1 MFQRNIQK
9 YLLEW
14 KSKHGRKPLVI
25 RGARQVGKTSV
36 VELFSDTFD
45 NFIHLNLERQDDQD
59 LFKEML
65 PIHQIIQMIQLK
77 ENLNVV
83 PGKTLLFIDEIQQS
97 SIAMNQLRYF
107 YEEIPELHVIAAGSL
122 LEIKMK
128 KEGFSFPVG
137 RVEYCYMHPVTFDE
151 YLLAKGD
158 TQSTSFI
165 ESILVNQPIPEQ
177 THHILMK
184 KFYDYLLI
192 GGMPEAVATYVESQN
207 LLDLNSIYES
217 ITTGFKDDVFK
228 YSTEAKAKYLQFIIE
243 NVPKYVGQT
252 IKYEKFGGSSY
263 RSREI
268 SEAFDVLEKSM
279 IVDRVYASSS
289 KSPPLINNM
298 KKSPKLL
305 YLDVGLINYKLN
317 LRTELIKADDLNTIF
332 QGQISEQIVG
342 QTLLSLSHFQS
353 IPLSYWYREQQGA
366 TSEVDFLISRNNKV
380 IPIEVKSGKSG
391 TLKSLHSFIEESGV
405 SFAIRIYSGAFQ
417 TDRIETKSG
426 KEYKLLSL
434 PYYLLYRIN
443 DFIDLLA

>member
-1 MFQRNIQK
+1 
-9 YLLEW
+9 
-14 KSKHGRKPLVI
+14 
-25 RGARQVGKTSV
+25 V
-36 VELFSDTFD
+36 VKLFSDTFD
-45 NFIHLNLERQDDQD
+45 NFIYLNLERQDNQD
-59 LFKEML
+59 LFKEMT

-77 ENLNVV
+77 ENIKVV
-83 PGKTLLFIDEIQQS
+83 PGKTLLFVDEIQQS
-97 SIAMNQLRYF
+97 AIAMNQLRYF
-107 YEEIPELHVIAAGSL
+107 YEEVPDLHVIAAGSL
-122 LEIKMK
+122 LEVKMK

-151 YLLAKGD
+151 YLLANGD
-158 TQSTSFI
+158 TASTLFI
-165 ESILVNQPIPEQ
+165 ESISLDQTIPEQ

-192 GGMPEAVATYVESQN
+192 GGMPEAVSTYVETKN

-243 NVPKYVGQT
+243 NAPKHVGQT
-252 IKYEKFGGSSY
+252 IKYERFSGSGY

-268 SEAFDVLEKSM
+268 SEAFDVLEKAM
-279 IVDRVYASSS
+279 IVSRVYASSS
-289 KSPPLINNM
+289 KSLPLINNM
-298 KKSPKLL
+298 RKSPKLL

-317 LRTELIKADDLNTIF
+317 LRAELIKVDDINTIF

-342 QTLLSLSHFQS
+342 QTLLSLLYFQS
-353 IPLSYWYREQQGA
+353 TPLSYWYREQQGA
-366 TSEVDFLISRNNKV
+366 TSEVDFLMSRNNKV

-391 TLKSLHSFIEESGV
+391 TLKSLHSFIEESKL

-417 TDRIETKSG
+417 VDRLETPSG
-426 KEYKLLSL
+426 KAYTLLSL

-443 DFIDLLA
+443 NFIDFLA